1 MAVLSLAISTSYSLL
16 YVFLLQA
23 QMKLKHAQQE
33 LKTKQTEI
41 KKMDSGYR
49 KDQEAL
55 EDVKKLK
62 EKLETE
68 MKRLNYEGLPLKTW
82 C

>member
-1 MAVLSLAISTSYSLL
+1 
-16 YVFLLQA
+16 
-23 QMKLKHAQQE
+23 MKLKHAQQE

-49 KDQEAL
+49 KDQEAI
-55 EDVKKLK
+55 EAVKKLK

-68 MKRLNYEGLPLKTW
+68 KKRLNYEGMT
-82 C
+82 